1 MVSATVLEFFFLLPD
16 QQLRS
21 SCSAFWQILLNAAV
35 TCSSCLTKE
44 GLGRYWRPTGQDYF
58 LSANYLSTD
67 SDRRIF
73 ACLVLSEAILF
84 LSWLKGS
91 VCFGLLGAGS
101 GCKESIGEINDG
113 AWLSLIS
120 ARIAP
125 STSSFTLVMV
135 FLIGSLQ
142 SAEIAVSGC
151 KIGFE
156 IQSGFLLQLRALIV
170 AQEQIFRL
178 FYGIAKI
185 TFIIAR
191 IIASL
196 DYIVSMSHMNHST
209 RCLLKPRC
217 YPQTIVFFL
226 FSSVSKRGSSF
237 GGPTFCTVRAQDLLK
252 SPSPRT
258 NRC

>member
-1 MVSATVLEFFFLLPD
+1 M
-16 QQLRS
+16 
-21 SCSAFWQILLNAAV
+21 

-44 GLGRYWRPTGQDYF
+44 GLGRYWRPTGQHYF

-156 IQSGFLLQLRALIV
+156 EQSGFLLQLRALIV

-178 FYGIAKI
+178 LF
-185 TFIIAR
+185 FAR

-196 DYIVSMSHMNHST
+196 DYIVSMSHMNYST
-209 RCLLKPRC
+209 RCLLKPRW